1 MKKYNILQKST
12 LLILIPLFLLVSF
25 RVLNAQ
31 KENNELVGIWISTDD
46 TNWVWDFRS
55 DGKLYSYYEGKLS
68 NTYSYSVE
76 TTSPQCGK
84 VVDVGANFSYL
95 KLIDLSDQ
103 NAQCYEFYGFSDE
116 YIQLKRF
123 DYSGFMNFK
132 KSTNTL
138 EEPDDD
144 FDYGD
149 GDQQFLP

>member
-1 MKKYNILQKST
+1 MQKLT

-25 RVLNAQ
+25 RVLIAQ
-31 KENNELVGIWISTDD
+31 KENNKLVGIWISTED
-46 TNWVWDFRS
+46 TKWVWDFKT
-55 DGKLYSYYEGKLS
+55 DGKLYSYYEGKLI

-76 TTSPQCGK
+76 STSPQCGK
-84 VVDVGANFSYL
+84 VVDVGVNFSYL

-116 YIQLKRF
+116 YLQLKRF

-132 KSTNTL
+132 KSTNTI

-144 FDYGD
+144 VDYGD
-149 GDQQFLP
+149 GDQQILP